1 MAAMASN
8 ISKLLES
15 QTITNENIKATQA
28 QSSSQL
34 DVISKQLTAQYE
46 QTATLISTI
55 AQNHGRT
62 HQPQPPNNAPPM
74 PHGLQ
79 IRPPK
84 LNLLAFDGSN
94 PYLFNNRLLTTWEAF
109 TRALETRFGP
119 STYDNHQAALFKLQ
133 QTSIVTAYQTEFERL
148 SNCVVGLPP
157 EALLNCFVSG
167 LRHDIQ
173 QELAILRPHT
183 ITQAIGLAKLIE
195 DKTNDQLSPSQSSN
209 LTKNPSPISEKLTI
223 KHLSPTE
230 LQQRRAEG
238 LCFKCPEKYIP
249 GHQCSPPKFLLFQS
263 GHDPPLNMDGSISKT
278 VSLEDKA
285 QFQTGSIDTWATST
299 SGKSSFL

>member
-1 MAAMASN
+1 KLKQELKLASELLVSDWIN
-8 ISKLLES
+8 EFKESKGLFDKSYDLVLNESKLL
-15 QTITNENIKATQA
+15 N
-28 QSSSQL
+28 
-34 DVISKQLTAQYE
+34 DSKMPSE
-46 QTATLISTI
+46 IVVTLVPRLHCHTCAHCLI
-55 AQNHGRT
+55 
-62 HQPQPPNNAPPM
+62 PNGIP
-74 PHGLQ
+74 
-79 IRPPK
+79 
-84 LNLLAFDGSN
+84 
-94 PYLFNNRLLTTWEAF
+94 
-109 TRALETRFGP
+109 LEHFP
-119 STYDNHQAALFKLQ
+119 
-133 QTSIVTAYQTEFERL
+133 L
-148 SNCVVGLPP
+148 SLPTLKTFP
-157 EALLNCFVSG
+157 
-167 LRHDIQ
+167 
-173 QELAILRPHT
+173 T

-195 DKTNDQLSPSQSSN
+195 DKTNDQLSPPQSSN